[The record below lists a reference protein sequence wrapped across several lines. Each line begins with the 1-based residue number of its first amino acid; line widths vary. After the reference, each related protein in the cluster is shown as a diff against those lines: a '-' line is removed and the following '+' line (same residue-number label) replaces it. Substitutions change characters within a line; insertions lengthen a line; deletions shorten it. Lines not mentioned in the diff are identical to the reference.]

1 MVRMVKRLTGL
12 EIDEVSL
19 VNRPANQHG
28 LVAIAKSQQE
38 DSMSVYDAGGDE
50 VFEEELT
57 HGDHVYD
64 ETGAEYVFVEDGEGV
79 EEVSDEYEDEDED
92 EAVGKS
98 VFPLSGAKVKAAGR
112 LARSSSAGK
121 KARKFGS
128 DVKREASNPINHLA
142 AGLVGGGAAAGAGA
156 GFVGGRKSVKKSLGT
171 QVLEELSKALNDDD
185 RNQVFAKAADQFD
198 EISKRNDELE
208 ELVMGL
214 YNDRDEAGYA
224 ELAKSYEL
232 PVDPDDIGGIMF
244 RASQVLPEEDLEV
257 LDRVFSSVGA
267 ISKAAMTEIGYGGGM
282 ESDVLSQIFA
292 VAGEAVSKSESSMS
306 QEQAVTALFAANPD
320 AYDEYESEQRR
331 N

>member
-64 ETGAEYVFVEDGEGV
+64 ETGAEYVFVEDGQEAIDDSEQV
-79 EEVSDEYEDEDED
+79 EDEED
-92 EAVGKS
+92 EEPQAVGKG

-112 LARSSSAGK
+112 LGRGAAKDAGA
-121 KARKFGS
+121 KAKKFGS
-128 DVKREASNPINHLA
+128 AHKKEAQFGGIA
-142 AGLVGGGAAAGAGA
+142 GGLVGAGAAGGYAAG
-156 GFVGGRKSVKKSLGT
+156 RVKKSLGT
-171 QVLEELSKALNDDD
+171 QVLEELSKALTDDD

-208 ELVMGL
+208 QLVMGL
-214 YNDRDEAGYA
+214 YNDRDEAGYN

-244 RASQVLPEEDLEV
+244 RASQVLPEEDLAV
-257 LDRVFSSVGA
+257 LDRVFSSVGQ

-282 ESDVLSQIFA
+282 ESDVLAQIFA